1 VKYFLGVDSG
11 GTKIAVALRPEGGGA
26 VRVARVP
33 GANLE
38 VKGVEAVYALIKRG
52 VNQLARGRKIELSGA
67 RFCLC
72 GIDFPRDPEMVEPYF
87 RERLKRDFGYTGP
100 MAIENDAFAA
110 LRAGTVD
117 RPGFIISL
125 GTGFT
130 IAAIDPAGR
139 ERLVC
144 DYQVRNLLIT
154 MTLGVSSAAHGLLPG
169 GKPSRLLGEIMA
181 LARCKKPSDLLARLW
196 ACDFRQYARPLPQE
210 LKFKFVPLF
219 YKYYAKGDPLA
230 VMILGEYVERIARAL
245 AALKKFAGGKGTV
258 VFSGSF
264 FTKYPGE
271 SAFFRGE
278 ILRRAGFRRGRQVTL
293 DKEPVYGAVLP

>member
-1 VKYFLGVDSG
+1 MKYFLGVDGG
-11 GTKIAVALRPEGGGA
+11 GTKIAVALRPEDGGA

-52 VNQLARGRKIELSGA
+52 VRKLARGRKIELSGA

-72 GIDFPRDPEMVEPYF
+72 GIDFPRDAEMAEPYF
-87 RERLKRDFGYTGP
+87 REHLKRDFGYAGP
-100 MAIENDAFAA
+100 MSFENDAFAA
-110 LRAGTVD
+110 LRAGTSA

-130 IAAIDPAGR
+130 IAAIDARGR

-144 DYQVRNLLIT
+144 DYQVKNLLNT
-154 MTLGVSSAAHGLLPG
+154 MVLGVSSAAHGLLPG
-169 GKPSRLLGEIMA
+169 NKPSRLLGEIMR
-181 LARCKKPSDLLARLW
+181 LARCRTPYDLLARLW
-196 ACDFRQYARPLPQE
+196 AVDFRKYARPLPQE

-230 VMILGEYVERIARAL
+230 VMILGEYAERIGRAL
-245 AALKKFAGGKGTV
+245 AALKKFAGGEGAV

-264 FTKYPGE
+264 FIKYPRE
-271 SAFFRGE
+271 SAFFRRE
-278 ILRRAGFRRGRQVTL
+278 ILRRAGFRRARQVTL
-293 DKEPVYGAVLP
+293 EKEPVHGAVLP